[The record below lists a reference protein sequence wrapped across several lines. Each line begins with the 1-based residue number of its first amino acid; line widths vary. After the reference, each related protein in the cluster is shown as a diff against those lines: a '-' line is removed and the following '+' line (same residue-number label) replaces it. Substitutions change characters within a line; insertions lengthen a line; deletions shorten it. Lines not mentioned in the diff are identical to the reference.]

1 MQVQD
6 IIVGIGMLVL
16 VYLLLANW
24 KGANALLA
32 TSAGAG
38 ISTIRTL
45 QGR

>member
-1 MQVQD
+1 MRFQD
-6 IIVGIGMLVL
+6 VLAGVGLLIL

-32 TSAGAG
+32 TSAGASVSL
-38 ISTIRTL
+38 IKTL